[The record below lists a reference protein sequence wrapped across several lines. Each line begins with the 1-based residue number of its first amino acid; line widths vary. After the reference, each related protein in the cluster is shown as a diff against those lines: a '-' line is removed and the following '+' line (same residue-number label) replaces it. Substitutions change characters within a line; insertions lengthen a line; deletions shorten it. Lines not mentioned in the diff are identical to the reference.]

1 MCDRVGRQTEA
12 GRQRWHRA
20 GSRQRGT
27 TRPEEGTRSDGDSGD
42 VAESNRRQHDPRPG
56 LLLEPL
62 LLLHCS
68 PATTHVFS
76 KTPNQKHS

>member
-1 MCDRVGRQTEA
+1 MCGRVGRQTEA
-12 GRQRWHRA
+12 GRQQWHQA
-20 GSRQRGT
+20 GSMQRGT
-27 TRPEEGTRSDGDSGD
+27 TRPEAGARSDGDSGD
-42 VAESNRRQHDPRPG
+42 VAESNRRQLDPRQG

-68 PATTHVFS
+68 PATTNLIN